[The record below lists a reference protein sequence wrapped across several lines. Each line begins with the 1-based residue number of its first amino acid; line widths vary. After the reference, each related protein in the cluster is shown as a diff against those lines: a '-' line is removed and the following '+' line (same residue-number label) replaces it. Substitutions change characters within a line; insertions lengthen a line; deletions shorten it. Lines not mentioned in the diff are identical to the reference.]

1 MKVKTFRSEK
11 NMTTFIKSTAIY
23 FLGIYCDIYKHSFN
37 RRMDRLI
44 RNGRTIAD
52 RRTCFMSDRCL
63 RLSEKFENAARE
75 IELTMQD
82 RRI

>member
-1 MKVKTFRSEK
+1 
-11 NMTTFIKSTAIY
+11 MTIFIKSATIY
-23 FLGIYCDIYKHSFN
+23 FLGVYHDLYKYSFD